1 MIMTL
6 EEIKEKIQYG
16 DYITLGKMFKIPTAT
31 IKSRFLRGDEK
42 AAEAMTKIIVA
53 RERVIEEFRQQLIEE
68 FKEFIN

>member
-1 MIMTL
+1 MTI

-42 AAEAMTKIIVA
+42 AAEAMMKIITA
-53 RERVIEEFRQQLIEE
+53 REKVIEEFSCGLI
-68 FKEFIN
+68 KD